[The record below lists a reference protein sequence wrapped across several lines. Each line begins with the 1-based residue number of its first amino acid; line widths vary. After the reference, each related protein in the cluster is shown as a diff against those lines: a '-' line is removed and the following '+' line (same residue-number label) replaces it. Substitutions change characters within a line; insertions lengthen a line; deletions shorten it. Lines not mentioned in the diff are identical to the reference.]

1 MASLKRELIL
11 HNSAERVWEALRDF
25 HAVATR
31 VAPGFVTESKADG
44 NARNISFANGTSAR
58 EELVDSDDAQ
68 RRLVYAIANERLTHY
83 NAAVQVIAEAERC
96 RFVWTVDM
104 LPDAL
109 APYVS
114 EQMDAAVKV
123 MKPTLEDA
131 E

>member
-11 HNSAERVWEALRDF
+11 HNSAERVWAALRDF
-25 HAVATR
+25 HAVDTR

-83 NAAVQVIAEAERC
+83 NAAVQVIAEAQGC

-104 LPDAL
+104 LPNAL

-123 MKPTLEDA
+123 MKPTLEGA

>member
-44 NARNISFANGTSAR
+44 NARIISFANGTSAR
-58 EELVDSDDAQ
+58 EELVDSDDES

-83 NAAVQVIAEAERC
+83 NAAVQVTAEAEGC